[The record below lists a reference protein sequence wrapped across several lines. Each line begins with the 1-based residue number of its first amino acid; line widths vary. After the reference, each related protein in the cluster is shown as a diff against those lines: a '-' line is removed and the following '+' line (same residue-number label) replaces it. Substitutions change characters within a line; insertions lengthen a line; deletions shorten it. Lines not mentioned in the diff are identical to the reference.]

1 MSKSKGRFSSITQT
15 IKFITGILSW
25 IILIILVIIAAFLLY
40 YFVST
45 KVYAQKGENYKP
57 AFSLYTILTQ
67 SMQPNINPYDV
78 IVDIAVND
86 PEDIQVGDI
95 ITFVSTSSLTK
106 GMTITHRV
114 YDIKQENGEYMYY
127 TKGDDNLGPD
137 ALPAPYSNVL
147 GKVLFHIPQL
157 GRIQSFLST
166 KGGWL
171 IVVVIP
177 AVIIIVLD
185 ILKIFRLQTA
195 KNQVDVALTMEKDK
209 KIKEEKRK
217 KEIERNLER
226 RYNLL
231 LDEDE
236 KKSEQENN
244 YNKEKEVAEKLKEL
258 EKEIQEEIEQPK
270 KETEK
275 PKVVTK
281 SNDKAIEEKQTSKS
295 PKKPNSSK
303 KKNKS
308 NSVSQEIKD
317 FDLPKLKKNSRSNK

>member
-45 KVYAQKGENYKP
+45 KVYAQKGEAYKP

>member
-1 MSKSKGRFSSITQT
+1 
-15 IKFITGILSW
+15 
-25 IILIILVIIAAFLLY
+25 
-40 YFVST
+40 
-45 KVYAQKGENYKP
+45 
-57 AFSLYTILTQ
+57 
-67 SMQPNINPYDV
+67 
-78 IVDIAVND
+78 
-86 PEDIQVGDI
+86 
-95 ITFVSTSSLTK
+95 
-106 GMTITHRV
+106 MTITHRV

-171 IVVVIP
+171 IVVVVP
-177 AVIIIVLD
+177 AVIIIILD

-209 KIKEEKRK
+209 KLKEEKRK

-236 KKSEQENN
+236 KKSEQEKI

>member
-1 MSKSKGRFSSITQT
+1 MSKSKGRLSSITQT

-45 KVYAQKGENYKP
+45 KVYAQKGEAYKP

-78 IVDIAVND
+78 IVAVAVKN
-86 PEDIQVGDI
+86 PEYIQVGDI

-114 YDIKQENGEYMYY
+114 YDIKQENGEYVYY
-127 TKGDDNLGPD
+127 TKGDDNLSPD

-171 IVVVIP
+171 IVVVVP
-177 AVIIIVLD
+177 AVIIIILD

-209 KIKEEKRK
+209 KLKEEKRK

>member
-78 IVDIAVND
+78 IVDVAVND

-236 KKSEQENN
+236 KKSEQEKI

>member
-45 KVYAQKGENYKP
+45 KVYAQKGEAYKP

-78 IVDIAVND
+78 IVDVAVKN

>member
-45 KVYAQKGENYKP
+45 KVYAQKGEAYKP

-78 IVDIAVND
+78 IVDVAVKN

-114 YDIKQENGEYMYY
+114 YDIKQENGEYVYY
-127 TKGDDNLGPD
+127 TKGDDNLSHD

-171 IVVVIP
+171 IVVVVP
-177 AVIIIVLD
+177 AVIIIILD

-209 KIKEEKRK
+209 KLKEEKRK

>member
-78 IVDIAVND
+78 IVDIAVKN

-114 YDIKQENGEYMYY
+114 YDIKQENGEYVYY
-127 TKGDDNLGPD
+127 TKGDDNLSPD

-171 IVVVIP
+171 IVVVVP
-177 AVIIIVLD
+177 AVIIIILD

-209 KIKEEKRK
+209 KLKEEKRK

-295 PKKPNSSK
+295 SKKPNSSK

>member
-171 IVVVIP
+171 IVVVVP
-177 AVIIIVLD
+177 AVIIIILD

-236 KKSEQENN
+236 KKSEQEKI

>member
-45 KVYAQKGENYKP
+45 KVYAQKGEAYKP

-78 IVDIAVND
+78 IVDVAVKN

-114 YDIKQENGEYMYY
+114 YDIKQENGEYVYY
-127 TKGDDNLGPD
+127 TKGDDNLSPD

-171 IVVVIP
+171 IVVVVP
-177 AVIIIVLD
+177 AVIIIILD

-209 KIKEEKRK
+209 KLKEEKRK

-295 PKKPNSSK
+295 SKKPNSSK

>member
-171 IVVVIP
+171 IVVVVP
-177 AVIIIVLD
+177 AVIIIILD

-209 KIKEEKRK
+209 KLKEEKRK

-236 KKSEQENN
+236 KKSEQEKI

>member
-45 KVYAQKGENYKP
+45 KVYAQKGEAYKP

-78 IVDIAVND
+78 IVDVAVKN

-114 YDIKQENGEYMYY
+114 YDIKQENGEYVYY
-127 TKGDDNLGPD
+127 TKGDDNLSPD

-171 IVVVIP
+171 IVVVVP
-177 AVIIIVLD
+177 AVIIIILD

-209 KIKEEKRK
+209 KLKEEKRK

-236 KKSEQENN
+236 KKSEQEKI

>member
-177 AVIIIVLD
+177 AVIIIILD

-209 KIKEEKRK
+209 KLKEEKRK

-236 KKSEQENN
+236 KKSEQEKI

>member
-45 KVYAQKGENYKP
+45 KVYAQKGEAYKP

-78 IVDIAVND
+78 IVDVAVKN

-114 YDIKQENGEYMYY
+114 YDIKQENGEYVYY
-127 TKGDDNLGPD
+127 TKGDDNLSPD

-171 IVVVIP
+171 IVVVVP
-177 AVIIIVLD
+177 AVIIIILD

-209 KIKEEKRK
+209 KLKEEKRK

>member
-236 KKSEQENN
+236 KKSEQEKI

>member
-78 IVDIAVND
+78 IVDVAVND

-217 KEIERNLER
+217 KEIERNLEK

-231 LDEDE
+231 LDEE
-236 KKSEQENN
+236 EQKVEQESE
-244 YNKEKEVAEKLKEL
+244 YSKEKEVAEKLKEL
-258 EKEIQEEIEQPK
+258 EKEIQEEIEKPKDENEQTIREKEFANEEIKEKKNTKTPK
-270 KETEK
+270 K
-275 PKVVTK
+275 
-281 SNDKAIEEKQTSKS
+281 S
-295 PKKPNSSK
+295 NSSK
-303 KKNKS
+303 KKIKPDTE
-308 NSVSQEIKD
+308 SQEVKD
-317 FDLPKLKKNSRSNK
+317 LDLPKLKKNSKSEK

>member
-45 KVYAQKGENYKP
+45 KVYAQKGEAYKP

-78 IVDIAVND
+78 IVDVAVKN

-171 IVVVIP
+171 IVVVVP
-177 AVIIIVLD
+177 AVIIIILD

-209 KIKEEKRK
+209 KLKEEKRK